1 MSLNVGRTTREGP
14 SLTTPN
20 NANRVSVRSE
30 EVGGGLPAN
39 ATLLQIPEIKIHR
52 RGYPFVDDRLQHQVD
67 KRVVVQLHCLDY
79 SLF

>member
-1 MSLNVGRTTREGP
+1 MNVGRTTREGP

-39 ATLLQIPEIKIHR
+39 ATLLQIPEIKIHW
-52 RGYPFVDDRLQHQVD
+52 RGNLLVDDRLQYQID
-67 KRVVVQLHCLDY
+67 KRVVVKLHCLNH